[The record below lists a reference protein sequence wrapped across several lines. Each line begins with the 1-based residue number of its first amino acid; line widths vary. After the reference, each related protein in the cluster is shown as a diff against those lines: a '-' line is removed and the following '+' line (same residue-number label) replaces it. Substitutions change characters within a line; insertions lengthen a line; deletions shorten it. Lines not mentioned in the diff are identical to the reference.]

1 MPWLSEDAAMNRTN
15 TAPAILED
23 YSLMAG
29 LAATGMLLVT
39 GLIYLSAALGRV
51 DLLLL

>member
-1 MPWLSEDAAMNRTN
+1 MHRAN
-15 TAPAILED
+15 TVPGILAD
-23 YSLMAG
+23 YSLIAG
-29 LAATGMLLVT
+29 LSVSGMMLVI

>member
-1 MPWLSEDAAMNRTN
+1 MHRAN
-15 TAPAILED
+15 TAPGILAD
-23 YSLMAG
+23 YSVIAG
-29 LAATGMLLVT
+29 LSASGMMLVI

>member
-1 MPWLSEDAAMNRTN
+1 MDRMN
-15 TAPAILED
+15 TAPAMLED
-23 YSLMAG
+23 YSLIAG
-29 LAATGMLLVT
+29 LAATGMMLVI